1 MTLQIEPLTPNI
13 GALIKGFDFSQ
24 PMKDEVKQQL
34 TDALVQHQVIFFK
47 DQPITPQQQLK
58 FAKQFGTLHIHPI
71 FPHAEGAREIVVLDN
86 QQLDLTDNS
95 IWHTD
100 VTFIEQPPLGSIL
113 AAKKVPAVGGD
124 TVWSSSNAAWEALS
138 PAYQRMLEGLTAT
151 HEFVNSFPLER
162 FGNTP
167 EDYAKWLQVQQDNP
181 PVVHPVIRTHP
192 FTGKKLIFVNEGF
205 TSKINEVSPAESKSI
220 LNFLYQHINKPEFTV
235 RWHWQANDI
244 AFWDNRATQHYA
256 VGDYT
261 KSTHRVMHRA
271 TVNGDKPY
279 YIAG

>member
-1 MTLQIEPLTPNI
+1 MTLQIEQLSLNI

-24 PMKDEVKQQL
+24 PMTDETKQQI
-34 TDALVQHQVIFFK
+34 TDALLQHQVIFFR
-47 DQPITPQQQLK
+47 DQPITPTQQVD

-71 FPHAEGAREIVVLDN
+71 FPHAEEAREIVVLDN
-86 QQLDLTDNS
+86 HQLDLTDNS

-100 VTFIEQPPLGSIL
+100 VTFIEKPPLGSIL
-113 AAKKVPAVGGD
+113 AAKKVPSIGGD
-124 TVWSSSNAAWEALS
+124 TTWSSSYAAWEALS

-167 EDYAKWLQVQQDNP
+167 DAHKKWIQVQLENP
-181 PVVHPVIRTHP
+181 PVTHPVVRTHP
-192 FTGKKLIFVNEGF
+192 VTGKKLIFVNEGF

-220 LNFLYQHINKPEFTV
+220 LSFLYQHIAKPEFTI
-235 RWHWQANDI
+235 RWHWQNNDI

-261 KSTHRVMHRA
+261 KESHRIMHRA
-271 TVNGDKPY
+271 TVNGDRPV
-279 YIAG
+279 